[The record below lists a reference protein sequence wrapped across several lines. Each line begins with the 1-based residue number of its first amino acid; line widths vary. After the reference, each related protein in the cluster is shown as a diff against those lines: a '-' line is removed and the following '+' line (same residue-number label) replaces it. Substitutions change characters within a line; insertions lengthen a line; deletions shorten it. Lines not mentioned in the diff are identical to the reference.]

1 MLSYNFLNNYKN
13 WGEGLDK
20 INHEMPWKAEDFRK
34 SLNPNSMEAAIWL
47 VEELEKFTGNKK
59 LKDPKNLPNI
69 TEVEKSPKVD
79 DLD

>member
-1 MLSYNFLNNYKN
+1 MLTTLNN
-13 WGEGLDK
+13 
-20 INHEMPWKAEDFRK
+20 
-34 SLNPNSMEAAIWL
+34 NSAQSN
-47 VEELEKFTGNKK
+47 TGNKK

>member
-1 MLSYNFLNNYKN
+1 MREEYEVAN
-13 WGEGLDK
+13 
-20 INHEMPWKAEDFRK
+20 ARACQ
-34 SLNPNSMEAAIWL
+34 SLNTQEAWKTCENVDAEFLKTICFFNTL
-47 VEELEKFTGNKK
+47 VQSNTGNKK